1 MTIRCQRSQDSVLSQ
16 VVAIPSRAL
25 LILRVGLT
33 RILTSQ
39 IFLLTGTSLRR
50 WSLRLVV
57 AGGF

>member
-1 MTIRCQRSQDSVLSQ
+1 MTIRCQRSLDSVLSQ

-39 IFLLTGTSLRR
+39 IFLLTGTS
-50 WSLRLVV
+50 
-57 AGGF
+57 